1 LTGQGFEPAV
11 ETKYSGPW
19 FRPDGRRIG
28 AIPSALIPPMGRGI
42 VTYRSGY
49 PKDILADL
57 LAVVPGDGSGIDSD
71 KEGRTGHMVDSSF
84 SVIEKKISDL
94 AGMVMALK
102 KDKAALSEQLGK
114 KEAEVRE
121 LLQKVTDLTE
131 ERNEIRNKVE
141 MILARI
147 ESIEL

>member
-1 LTGQGFEPAV
+1 
-11 ETKYSGPW
+11 
-19 FRPDGRRIG
+19 
-28 AIPSALIPPMGRGI
+28 
-42 VTYRSGY
+42 
-49 PKDILADL
+49 
-57 LAVVPGDGSGIDSD
+57 
-71 KEGRTGHMVDSSF
+71 MVDSSF

-102 KDKAALSEQLGK
+102 KDKAALSEQLDK

-121 LLQKVTDLTE
+121 LLQKVTDLTQ

>member
-1 LTGQGFEPAV
+1 
-11 ETKYSGPW
+11 
-19 FRPDGRRIG
+19 
-28 AIPSALIPPMGRGI
+28 
-42 VTYRSGY
+42 
-49 PKDILADL
+49 
-57 LAVVPGDGSGIDSD
+57 
-71 KEGRTGHMVDSSF
+71 MVDSSF

-94 AGMVMALK
+94 AEIVLALK
-102 KDKAALSEQLGK
+102 KDKASLSEQLEK

-121 LLQKVTDLTE
+121 LSKKVTDLTE

>member
-1 LTGQGFEPAV
+1 
-11 ETKYSGPW
+11 
-19 FRPDGRRIG
+19 
-28 AIPSALIPPMGRGI
+28 
-42 VTYRSGY
+42 
-49 PKDILADL
+49 
-57 LAVVPGDGSGIDSD
+57 
-71 KEGRTGHMVDSSF
+71 MVDSSF

-94 AGMVMALK
+94 AGMVEALK
-102 KDKAALSEQLGK
+102 KDKASLSEQLEK

-121 LLQKVTDLTE
+121 LAQKVTDLTE